1 METIGKGKVLA
12 AVVRTFF
19 KYFTLGIIEGKHPG
33 NTDMGVYEP
42 KNVKMEMI
50 DHFENISKVFNQEA
64 FYAISRINYVEE
76 ELETE
81 LQAFVAAGN
90 GTSAMELMRFAC
102 RTAEFYDTMI
112 AEYKRNIEALLCG
125 MFASLRDEA
134 ATVAH
139 PTDLG
144 TIDTNTAESIINRIA
159 NQAYTE
165 GKKLVSK

>member
-1 METIGKGKVLA
+1 
-12 AVVRTFF
+12 
-19 KYFTLGIIEGKHPG
+19 
-33 NTDMGVYEP
+33 
-42 KNVKMEMI
+42 
-50 DHFENISKVFNQEA
+50 
-64 FYAISRINYVEE
+64 
-76 ELETE
+76 
-81 LQAFVAAGN
+81 
-90 GTSAMELMRFAC
+90 
-102 RTAEFYDTMI
+102 MI